1 MSGYSCFAEVYD
13 SLMEDADYPHRAEF
27 ILRLFEKYDRRPK
40 LMLDLA
46 CGTGGFSNEFAE
58 KGIEVIGV
66 DASEEMLTAAQ
77 RKSAESGLD
86 VFYICQRAEE
96 LDLYG
101 TVDGAVCCLDSLNHI
116 TDYSLFCKAIERVA
130 LFLEE
135 ERLFIFDVN
144 TVYKHKTVLAD
155 NTFIIEQD
163 GVYCVWQN
171 STDAKTLVTDIA
183 LDFFVLEGDVYRRT
197 CEDFSERAYTEKE
210 IEDALSRAGL
220 KTLAVLDGETGG
232 SVSEKTERAVY
243 VTQRIKEA

>member
-13 SLMEDADYPHRAEF
+13 SLMEDADYPRRAEF
-27 ILRLFEKYDRRPK
+27 LLKLFEKYDRRPK

-46 CGTGGFSNEFAE
+46 CGTGGFSNEFAK

-77 RKSAESGLD
+77 RNSAECGLD

-116 TDYSLFCKAIERVA
+116 TDYSLFCKAVERVA
-130 LFLEE
+130 LFLEN

-171 STDAKTLVTDIA
+171 NTDTEALVTDIA

>member
-13 SLMEDADYPHRAEF
+13 SLMQDADYKDRAA
-27 ILRLFEKYDRRPK
+27 LLLKLFKKYDRKPE

-46 CGTGGFSNEFAE
+46 CGTGGFSNEFAK

-66 DASEEMLTAAQ
+66 EASEEMLTVAQ
-77 RKSAESGLD
+77 NKSAQIGCD
-86 VFYICQRAEE
+86 VLYICQRAENLE
-96 LDLYG
+96 LYG

-116 TDYSLFCKAIERVA
+116 TDYTLFCRAIERVA

-155 NTFIIEQD
+155 NTFIIDQD

-171 STDAKTLVTDIA
+171 ITDKKSAVTDII
-183 LDFFVLEGDVYRRT
+183 LDFFISDGELYRRT
-197 CEDFSERAYTEKE
+197 GEEFSERAYTESE
-210 IEDALSRAGL
+210 IENAVRLAGL
-220 KTLAVLDGETGG
+220 KILDVLDGETGKA
-232 SVSEKTERAVY
+232 VSEYSERAVY
-243 VTQRIKEA
+243 VTQKVKET

>member
-27 ILRLFEKYDRRPK
+27 LLKLFEKYDRRPK
-40 LMLDLA
+40 LILDLA
-46 CGTGGFSNEFAE
+46 CGTGGFSNEFA
-58 KGIEVIGV
+58 KNGIEVIGV

-183 LDFFVLEGDVYRRT
+183 LDFFVSEGDVYRRT
-197 CEDFSERAYTEKE
+197 CEDFSERAYTGKE
-210 IEDALSRAGL
+210 IEDALKRAGL
-220 KTLAVLDGETGG
+220 KTLTVLDGETGG

-243 VTQRIKEA
+243 ITQRVKEA